1 MDNIPIGGDVT
12 GEDAGEKKAGDVEGG
27 KCKGVRV
34 RVNKGEVKTESD
46 VKNFFNCKICGT
58 FTKNSYDYKKHLS
71 KNHSELAISIA
82 TTFNNKKKHQE
93 ATQIKQLCKLWEKL
107 FLSGDMEASYKKLP
121 Y

>member
-1 MDNIPIGGDVT
+1 MSTKPWSNVQDKKKSTKVDNIPIGGDVT

-46 VKNFFNCKICGT
+46 VKNYFNCKICGT

-71 KNHSELAISIA
+71 KIIVNW
-82 TTFNNKKKHQE
+82 Q
-93 ATQIKQLCKLWEKL
+93 
-107 FLSGDMEASYKKLP
+107 
-121 Y
+121 